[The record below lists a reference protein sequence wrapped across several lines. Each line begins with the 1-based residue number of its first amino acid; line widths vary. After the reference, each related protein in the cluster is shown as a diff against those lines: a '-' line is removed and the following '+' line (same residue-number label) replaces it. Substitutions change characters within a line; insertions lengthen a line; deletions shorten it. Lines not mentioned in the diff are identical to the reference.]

1 MTKPPH
7 ADTRLA
13 LYIQKRLLELR
24 AKKSQIEIANEA
36 GFNNPNIL
44 SMLKNGASKLPLDR
58 VAALAKALECDP
70 PFLFKLAVEQL
81 GGDTAAHANEEIFGV
96 VVSVMRL
103 PGSRNCGMR
112 LATAIPTSRARGVLQ
127 SVGYL
132 ANDIAQVRESQSR
145 CGLQAAG

>member
-1 MTKPPH
+1 MTKRPH

-13 LYIQKRLLELR
+13 LYIQKRVLELR

-70 PFLFKLAVEQL
+70 PFLFKLALEQL
-81 GGDTAAHANEEIFGV
+81 GGDTTARAIEEIFGV
-96 VVSVMRL
+96 VVT
-103 PGSRNCGMR
+103 RNEAAWIEELRDASGHSDPNLTSKGR
-112 LATAIPTSRARGVLQ
+112 AAIRGVF
-127 SVGYL
+127 GK
-132 ANDIAQVRESQSR
+132 
-145 CGLQAAG
+145 